1 MAYTSPLHIGGVVA
15 DDVRVEVW
23 PGIYAAV
30 HLGYVA
36 TIVAAGDTDRA
47 RLHEL
52 LAIAGRIRQGALD
65 LIAELAE
72 CDDDDRRARKS
83 YGRPPVMPD
92 AAPGVGR

>member
-1 MAYTSPLHIGGVVA
+1 MPYHSPPMIGGVVA
-15 DDVRVEVW
+15 DDIVVEVH
-23 PGIYAAV
+23 PGVFAAV
-30 HLGYVA
+30 HLAYHG
-36 TIVAAGDTDRA
+36 TITTAGDTDRE

-65 LIAELAE
+65 LIAELA
-72 CDDDDRRARKS
+72 DRDVDRDQARKS

>member
-1 MAYTSPLHIGGVVA
+1 VPYHLPPMIGGVVA
-15 DDVRVEVW
+15 DDIVVEVH
-23 PGIYAAV
+23 PGVFAAV
-30 HLGYVA
+30 HLAYHG
-36 TIVAAGDTDRA
+36 TITTAGDTDRE

-72 CDDDDRRARKS
+72 CDDDRRARKS

-92 AAPGVGR
+92 DAPGVGR

>member
-1 MAYTSPLHIGGVVA
+1 VPYRSPSMIGGVVA
-15 DDVRVEVW
+15 DDIVVEVH
-23 PGIYAAV
+23 PGVFAAV
-30 HLGYVA
+30 HLAYSG
-36 TIVAAGDTDRA
+36 TINAAGDTDRA

-83 YGRPPVMPD
+83 FGRPPVMPD